1 MLEYLESFGDNE
13 QMKED
18 NRPQPYSL
26 RVEPEL
32 RAKLEA
38 LAKASGRSLNTQ
50 IVLMLE
56 AALDAYGVK
65 PTDMVVFT
73 PEEIE
78 EIRRIATES
87 AIETTLD
94 LVRKEINQ
102 LFGK

>member
-18 NRPQPYSL
+18 SRPQPYSL
-26 RVEPEL
+26 RLEPEM
-32 RAKLEA
+32 RAKLEGF
-38 LAKASGRSLNTQ
+38 AKANGRSLNAQ
-50 IVLMLE
+50 IVLMLQAVLE
-56 AALDAYGVK
+56 ASGSEPIDTVL
-65 PTDMVVFT
+65 FT
-73 PEEIE
+73 PAEIE

-102 LFGK
+102 MFGK